1 MIIMEP
7 VRKVKG
13 MINKKDLE
21 IILSMDNELERL
33 RMFFNKRRDS
43 QADKR
48 EWTAESKLFISK
60 VESKKGV

>member
-1 MIIMEP
+1 
-7 VRKVKG
+7 

-43 QADKR
+43 QAGKK
-48 EWTAESKLFISK
+48 EWTVESKLFINK
-60 VESKKGV
+60 VESKKG

>member
-1 MIIMEP
+1 
-7 VRKVKG
+7 

-33 RMFFNKRRDS
+33 RMFFNKRRNS

-48 EWTAESKLFISK
+48 E
-60 VESKKGV
+60 

>member
-1 MIIMEP
+1 
-7 VRKVKG
+7 

-21 IILSMDNELERL
+21 IILSMDNELKRL

>member
-1 MIIMEP
+1 
-7 VRKVKG
+7 

-21 IILSMDNELERL
+21 IILSMDNEVERL

-48 EWTAESKLFISK
+48 EWIAESKLFINK

>member
-1 MIIMEP
+1 M
-7 VRKVKG
+7 KG

-48 EWTAESKLFISK
+48 KWTAESKLFINK

>member
-1 MIIMEP
+1 
-7 VRKVKG
+7 

-43 QADKR
+43 QADKK
-48 EWTAESKLFISK
+48 EWAVKSKLFINK
-60 VESKKGV
+60 VESKKG

>member
-1 MIIMEP
+1 
-7 VRKVKG
+7 

-21 IILSMDNELERL
+21 IILSMDNEPERL

-48 EWTAESKLFISK
+48 EWATESKLFINK
-60 VESKKGV
+60 VELKKGV